1 MQVDTPNVI
10 QLNQFRRIFGN
21 EQRRSHAPALIYKAA
36 HPNYRLRQEGI
47 HMFIGLGVTLLVIWV
62 LCFLVFHI
70 SAFAI
75 HLLILFAVISFIFH
89 FIRGRTA

>member
-1 MQVDTPNVI
+1 
-10 QLNQFRRIFGN
+10 
-21 EQRRSHAPALIYKAA
+21 
-36 HPNYRLRQEGI
+36 
-47 HMFIGLGVTLLVIWV
+47 MFIGLGVTLLIIWV